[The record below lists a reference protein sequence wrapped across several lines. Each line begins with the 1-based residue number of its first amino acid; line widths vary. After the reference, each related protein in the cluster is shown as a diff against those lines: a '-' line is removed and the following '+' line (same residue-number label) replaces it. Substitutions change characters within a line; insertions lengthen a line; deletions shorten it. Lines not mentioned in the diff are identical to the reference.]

1 MFGLLYLLIASSAG
15 YGICKKCLPQLW
27 KVNSVRNLTGTN
39 IPLPKWML
47 IVPASFLAGT
57 LVMSWFTYLSAF
69 CFRNLA
75 SSLFYGNLASFFVFG
90 IPLGWLTV
98 CNRRKIRQ
106 YYKQFDKGSINRFY
120 SNHRFEILFLMVIT
134 VFVTLLMFYSF
145 YIENDTIHIG
155 TAVFSDFGP
164 HLSVIRSFSFG
175 ENFPTEYPHFP
186 DGHARY
192 HFLFQFL
199 AGNLEFLGLP
209 LDWAFNLPSIL
220 ALVSMIMLLYALSV
234 IILGNRWVGIVTT
247 ILFFFRSSFA
257 FFTYLQKNSGSPIM
271 AILTNDKFI
280 GNTQHEDWGLWA
292 TPDVFT
298 NQRHLAYALGIMF
311 LLIIMVLPLFRKMV
325 NRLNGCNF
333 FSAPS
338 RWFQEFFFHNDAWLP
353 ARLSRPF
360 LGGVMLGLLS
370 FWNGAV
376 VLAALTVLFGLAI
389 WSKHRLEHLII
400 AVIAIML
407 SWLETRF
414 FMGDSLMSPHFTF
427 GFLASQPTWSGVVK
441 YYWELLGLLPII
453 LIAGVFTLPH
463 GARWLVIAF
472 GLPFVL
478 GNTLQLTPDIAVNH
492 KYVLISVVLLNIVAA
507 QLVYSL
513 YHFSRADPDHGR
525 DLQTD
530 YLAESAVSVE
540 EIHKS
545 RPARVGWRLSAVRL
559 LTFVA
564 TIGLT
569 FFLTVTGFVDL
580 LTFFN
585 INSGSRS
592 VMVKTLD
599 PTLVWVKNN
608 TASNDIFLTDTYCIH
623 PILLAGR
630 KIFYGWPYFA
640 WSAGYDTELRKWVA
654 ARIYG
659 SHSRS
664 EVLELAQE
672 NRIRY
677 VVVDDGIRKSREYE
691 VNEKLFQTEFHSVF
705 RNPENNLIIYK
716 LY

>member
-1 MFGLLYLLIASSAG
+1 MFGLLYLLIAGFAG
-15 YGICKKCLPQLW
+15 YEICKKGIPQLW
-27 KVNSVRNLTGTN
+27 KVNSVRNLAGTN
-39 IPLPKWML
+39 IPLPGWIL
-47 IVPASFLAGT
+47 ILPASFLVGT
-57 LVMSWFTYLSAF
+57 LVMTWFTYLSAF
-69 CFRNLA
+69 CFKNLV
-75 SSLFYGNLASFFVFG
+75 SPLFYGNLASFFVFG
-90 IPLGWLTV
+90 IPLGWLTI

-106 YYKQFDKGSINRFY
+106 YYKQFNKESFNRFY
-120 SNHRFEILFLMVIT
+120 FNHRFELLFLMVIT

-175 ENFPTEYPHFP
+175 SNFPTEYPHFP

-220 ALVSMIMLLYALSV
+220 ALVSMLMLLYALTV
-234 IILGNRWVGIVTT
+234 IILGNRWVGIVTI

-257 FFTYLQKNSGSPIM
+257 FFTFLQKVGGLLII

-298 NQRHLAYALGIMF
+298 NQRHLAFALGIMF
-311 LLIIMVLPLFRKMV
+311 LLIVMVLPLFRKMV
-325 NRLNGCNF
+325 NRLKECNF
-333 FSAPS
+333 FSTPNS
-338 RWFQEFFFHNDAWLP
+338 WFQEVFFHKDAWLP
-353 ARLSRPF
+353 ARLTRPF
-360 LGGVMLGLLS
+360 FLGILLGLLS

-376 VLAALTVLFGLAI
+376 MLAALTILFGLAI
-389 WSKHRLEHLII
+389 FSKHRLEHLIV
-400 AVIAIML
+400 AVIAIAL
-407 SWLETRF
+407 SWLETQF
-414 FMGDSLMSPHFTF
+414 FMGDSSMHPQFTF
-427 GFLASQPTWSGVVK
+427 GFLASQPTWNGIFK
-441 YYWELLGLLPII
+441 YYWELFGLLPIAI
-453 LIAGVFTLPH
+453 MAGVFALPR
-463 GARWLVIAF
+463 GARWLVFVFAF
-472 GLPFVL
+472 PFVL

-492 KYVLISVVLLNIVAA
+492 KYVLISVVLLNIIAA
-507 QLVYSL
+507 QFLYSL
-513 YHFSRADPDHGR
+513 YHFSRADTHQELQPDT
-525 DLQTD
+525 LV
-530 YLAESAVSVE
+530 ESAVTLE
-540 EIHKS
+540 EIHGSPKGAGWKFAS
-545 RPARVGWRLSAVRL
+545 VRV
-559 LTFVA
+559 LTFIL

-569 FFLTVTGFVDL
+569 LLLTVTGFVDL

-585 INSGSRS
+585 LNAGSRS
-592 VMVKTLD
+592 VTVRNQD

-608 TASNDIFLTDTYCIH
+608 TTPNEIFLTDTYCIH

-630 KIFYGWPYFA
+630 KIFYGWSYFA
-640 WSAGYDTELRKWVA
+640 WSAGYDTESREWITG
-654 ARIYG
+654 RIYG
-659 SHSRS
+659 SYSRS
-664 EVLELAQE
+664 EVLELAKV

-677 VVVDDGIRKSREYE
+677 VVVDDGIRKNHNYQL
-691 VNEKLFQTEFHSVF
+691 NEKLFQTEFQSVF